1 MHEFWHTLLHALED
15 TLPLL
20 PWILLIYILIE
31 LLENKADFSKI
42 NRYGVGYGPLFG
54 AATGLIP
61 QCGFS
66 VMAAKLFEK
75 KYITTGTLF
84 AIFLATSDEAF
95 IILLSSGASLALLK
109 LLAVKIVVGV
119 LFGYLIDLILRA
131 FGRGQVCV
139 QPILES
145 KKQANTVK
153 EIFLQRYEEEQA
165 SDEVGCSCGKPH
177 EEGKPFKNYFLSPL
191 LHALQVGFFIFLV
204 NFVLTAIVHGKG
216 EAALE
221 SFMQHDKKALK
232 VLRELVK
239 SEDQT
244 RSETLRN
251 EPVREPHG
259 AIAAYLLGRL
269 NDKES
274 FPLLCSLFENSR
286 DFFFVSAAWHSL
298 FRLTENNSE
307 LRRSGYEVLKSFA
320 EGQRKIPP
328 FRCYCGEICDATEK
342 MKSITLKHL
351 KNITL

>member
-139 QPILES
+139 QPILEL

-221 SFMQHDKKALK
+221 SFMQRSKFVQPLITSLIGLIPNCVSSV
-232 VLRELVK
+232 VL
-239 SEDQT
+239 T
-244 RSETLRN
+244 ETYLCGGIAFGSCVAGLCANAGMGFVILLRN
-251 EPVREPHG
+251 VKEWKRNLSFV
-259 AIAAYLLGRL
+259 AASYFI
-269 NDKES
+269 S
-274 FPLLCSLFENSR
+274 V
-286 DFFFVSAAWHSL
+286 FVGL
-298 FRLTENNSE
+298 ICN
-307 LRRSGYEVLKSFA
+307 VL
-320 EGQRKIPP
+320 P
-328 FRCYCGEICDATEK
+328 F
-342 MKSITLKHL
+342 L
-351 KNITL
+351 